1 MKNGST
7 TNAGAMGVKVQTL
20 ENAVRRLAPKELE
33 SFREWFSVFDAK
45 AWDRQI
51 EADVKSGR
59 LNDVSA
65 RALADHRHGK
75 SRDL

>member
-1 MKNGST
+1 M
-7 TNAGAMGVKVQTL
+7 KVQTL

-33 SFREWFSVFDAK
+33 SFREWFSAFDAK

-59 LNDVSA
+59 LDDVAA